1 MLMTSDTTKSL
12 IDEKDSDE
20 FLDTTFLKKPKNV
33 IKRIVCVGDSLT
45 QGFVNS
51 HNSYPDVLKD

>member
-1 MLMTSDTTKSL
+1 MLKTSDTTTSL

-20 FLDTTFLKKPKNV
+20 FLNTSFLKKPKNG

-45 QGFVNS
+45 
-51 HNSYPDVLKD
+51 